1 MARQAP
7 TSLPSAAM
15 TTVSLQR
22 PAAATAGAAAQFGG
36 VIWVLQWA
44 HVLVAHGPTS
54 FNEAQVWLGM
64 TWMDSAKF
72 LSGAYL
78 LLIPGVLHLA
88 SSLRDAGDRLAAA
101 LGALVAVILVVCAI
115 TTPFEFLTA
124 QWGSYRAYAGALDP
138 AIGVAGVVR
147 ALASSALLAV
157 ALAVM
162 ALRAGRRG
170 VLPYWMAP
178 VLVVGCL
185 STYFIAGP
193 LPPVAGLTWLIFGG
207 WLLVQPSETR
217 ADAAL
222 GRLRTE
228 PPPARE

>member
-1 MARQAP
+1 MALQAL

-15 TTVSLQR
+15 TAVSFHR
-22 PAAATAGAAAQFGG
+22 PAAVTAGAAAQLGG

-72 LSGAYL
+72 LSWSYL
-78 LLIPGVLHLA
+78 LLTPGVLYLA
-88 SSLRDAGDRLAAA
+88 SSMRDAGDRLAAG
-101 LGALVAVILVVCAI
+101 LGALVAVTLVVCAI

-124 QWGSYRAYAGALDP
+124 QWGSYRAYVGALDP
-138 AIGVAGVVR
+138 AIAVAGVVR
-147 ALASSALLAV
+147 ALASSVLLAV

-162 ALRAGRRG
+162 AIRAGRRG

-178 VLVVGCL
+178 VLVVGCM

-193 LPPVAGLTWLIFGG
+193 LPPVAALAWLMFGG
-207 WLLVQPSETR
+207 WLLVQHVGEAR
-217 ADAAL
+217 R
-222 GRLRTE
+222 GRVRQ
-228 PPPARE
+228 ASH